1 MLHWS
6 AANGGNNKTLA
17 GGVATTLSKYMDVR
31 PSQDKFLEETDGAL
45 LHVQSAPYGQ
55 VLAESAFLRAFLM
68 NHRNEN
74 VATATV
80 SAVTLS

>member
-6 AANGGNNKTLA
+6 ASSDGNIKTFA
-17 GGVATTLSKYMDVR
+17 GGDATTLSKYMDVR
-31 PSQDKFLEETDGAL
+31 LGQDEFPQETDGAL
-45 LHVQSAPYGQ
+45 LQVQSAPNGQ
-55 VLAESAFLRAFLM
+55 VLAESAFLRAFLT

-80 SAVTLS
+80 SAGTLS